1 MSRMSCRTPNGGATE
16 GDGGQAM
23 ATMQPRRTKEVMP
36 SFKKRIDAAGI
47 HLVEG
52 FQLIALFVI
61 GATIVWAAV
70 HEYMHMIE
78 VGRASLDDILLLF
91 IYLELGAMVG
101 IYFRTD
107 KLPVRFLLYIAITVL
122 TRFLAVDV
130 KELTNEKIAIITGAI
145 LLLTIAILILQVA
158 ATRFPKGDVE

>member
-1 MSRMSCRTPNGGATE
+1 
-16 GDGGQAM
+16 M

-70 HEYMHMIE
+70 HEYMHMIK

-145 LLLTIAILILQVA
+145 LLLTVAILVLQVA
-158 ATRFPKGDVE
+158 ASRFPKGDVE

>member
-1 MSRMSCRTPNGGATE
+1 
-16 GDGGQAM
+16 M
-23 ATMQPRRTKEVMP
+23 AKMQPRRTKEVMP

-130 KELTNEKIAIITGAI
+130 KMLTNEKIAIITGAI
-145 LLLTIAILILQVA
+145 LLLTVAILVLQVA
-158 ATRFPKGDVE
+158 ASRFPRGDVE